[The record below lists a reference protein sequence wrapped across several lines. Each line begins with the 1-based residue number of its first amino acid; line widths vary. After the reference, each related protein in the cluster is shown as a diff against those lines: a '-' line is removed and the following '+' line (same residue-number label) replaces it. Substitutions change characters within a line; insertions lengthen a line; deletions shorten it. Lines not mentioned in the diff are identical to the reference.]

1 MTTSMWV
8 KTWSSQW
15 QTACSRR
22 TIQVSPRSMTYQGLD
37 WMSIS
42 LREGRDQLSIWMHH
56 LKAPNNWTRDCR
68 RRDYT
73 SSQSRTTLTIIRSS
87 KCNKIREILRRR
99 EMSIRT
105 PTWSMPPWR
114 MRASWQQPIS
124 YQSPFSSPPTRE
136 ITQLSSIRDRNRMSS
151 QIVTYFRGRTLPS
164 SMSQRKVH
172 ISKKTEL
179 VRLVWTT
186 LMGPTQDTVTTSTMR
201 SMEETNRPIRR
212 DTATQ
217 DSKPPQTCP

>member
-1 MTTSMWV
+1 
-8 KTWSSQW
+8 
-15 QTACSRR
+15 
-22 TIQVSPRSMTYQGLD
+22 
-37 WMSIS
+37 
-42 LREGRDQLSIWMHH
+42 MHH
-56 LKAPNNWTRDCR
+56 LRAPNNWTRDCK

-124 YQSPFSSPPTRE
+124 YQPPVSSPPTRE

-151 QIVTYFRGRTLPS
+151 QIVTSFRGRTLPS
-164 SMSQRKVH
+164 SMSQRRVH